1 MKRVLAIVVIMLSTI
16 LLTGCNK
23 KVIDASKFDSYMK
36 SKGFETVDIIE
47 NLGFEVTG
55 VTSSIYA
62 TKGSDEYVVNFLVF
76 ETKEYAQQFYDKA
89 YSDYQS
95 DIEERYD
102 EKEDNV
108 VTTNVSSGN
117 FKKFTLSTHYGMSLI
132 SMIDN
137 TVIQAETTGNKKALA
152 AYVDELGY

>member
-1 MKRVLAIVVIMLSTI
+1 MKKVLAIIVIMLSTF

-23 KVIDASKFDSYMK
+23 KAIDASKFDSYMK

-47 NLGFEVTG
+47 NLGFDVDG
-55 VTSSIYA
+55 VESSIYA

-76 ETKEYAQQFYDKA
+76 ETKEYALQFYEKS

-102 EKEDNV
+102 ETEDNLV
-108 VTTNVSSGN
+108 KYDISSGN
-117 FKKFTLSTHYGMSLI
+117 YKKFSFSTNYGMNVISL
-132 SMIDN
+132 IDN
-137 TVIQAETTGNKKALA
+137 TVIQAETTGNKKALST
-152 AYVDELGY
+152 YIDELGY